1 MRLRGSVLK
10 TLLTQRRTEASRLSS
25 AVRKAGIAT
34 CACMLVV
41 LWGCGGASKHTT
53 SPHLSA
59 GSAGTAYVDQEV
71 ATCMRRNGVTV
82 LSSGELQVSKD
93 VTNAKRKAGE
103 KRCGFGE
110 MANTVPPRRNVA
122 NKRLTEE
129 LPARKPQTTKRR
141 ARKPESFRGRLV
153 AKVVAC
159 LHKNGVNVPPSD
171 SRLLSSTSGIKTRSP
186 QVKAAISKCR
196 SESLTTASR

>member
-1 MRLRGSVLK
+1 MK
-10 TLLTQRRTEASRLSS
+10 TLLTQRRTETEASPRSV
-25 AVRKAGIAT
+25 VRGAGIAT

-59 GSAGTAYVDQEV
+59 GTVYADSEV

-82 LSSGELQVSKD
+82 LSDGELQVSKD
-93 VTNAKRKAGE
+93 VTDAWRKAAE
-103 KRCGFGE
+103 KRCSFGE
-110 MANTVPPRRNVA
+110 MANTAQPRRNMA
-122 NKRLTEE
+122 NKHLAEK
-129 LPARKPQTTKRR
+129 LPARKPQTTKPR

-159 LHKNGVNVPPSD
+159 LHEAGVNIPPSD
-171 SRLLSSTSGIKTRSP
+171 SRLLSSTSGIKTHSP
-186 QVKAAISKCR
+186 RVKAAIGKCR
-196 SESLTTASR
+196 SESLAAASR